1 MVGEVR
7 REVNKKASINSLR
20 REDICMQVRRLVLL
34 NLILAFILW
43 TGPGWA
49 QQPKP
54 GGTLRLALAG
64 DLTFF
69 NANQGPAPGY
79 FTFWV
84 WNNIFNSLLTLTPP
98 PELKIMP
105 DLAKSWDVLEDGR
118 TYIFH
123 LQEGV
128 QFHDGTAFD
137 AQVAKWNIDRI
148 RDPEVKAWVRPYYED
163 IDQVE
168 VVDTSTLRVRMKEP
182 SGALPMA
189 LAGYFQGIPMVSPQ
203 AVQKYGEDWKR
214 HPVGTGPFM
223 MQEWIPG
230 QHVLLVK
237 NPHYFKP
244 GLPYLDAL
252 EFRIMKDPLTVTT
265 ALRTGEIDLIAR
277 VPMQQVAL
285 LERSAGITVVT
296 GPAMIP
302 TVALL
307 NLRVKPF
314 DDVRARRAVGGYGL
328 DRAEI
333 ARVAFQG
340 RAQALVSVLPP
351 GVPDAVDLNEMYP
364 YKPDEAKRLLKELG
378 YDAKH
383 PLQFT
388 ILISNLDATMADI
401 AALIKNQMAKIGVEA
416 KINLMDDTAV
426 VDRLLVKHDFDMLVS
441 FFANLVDINQRSV
454 SFFKGRQSD
463 YMGMDDP
470 QLEAL
475 VLQWRRTLEPEQRKA
490 ISADI
495 QRRLADQLEWVNVA
509 TYPFF
514 QAYRTATVQ
523 DFPFYNQALLLFDTT
538 WLAK

>member
-1 MVGEVR
+1 M
-7 REVNKKASINSLR
+7 KT
-20 REDICMQVRRLVLL
+20 CRLVLPSV
-34 NLILAFILW
+34 LIVLVLQL
-43 TGPGWA
+43 GLSWA
-49 QQPKP
+49 QAPKY
-54 GGTLRLALAG
+54 GGTLRIALSGEPA
-64 DLTFF
+64 FF
-69 NANQGPAPGY
+69 NANQGPAPGAPAFFISNSLY
-79 FTFWV
+79 
-84 WNNIFNSLLTLTPP
+84 NSLLTLTPP
-98 PELKIMP
+98 PALKIEP
-105 DLAKSWDVLEDGR
+105 DLATSWDVLDGGR
-118 TYIFH
+118 TYVFH

-128 QFHDGTAFD
+128 KFHDGTDFN

-148 RDPEVKAWVRPYYED
+148 CDPEVKAWVRPYYED

-168 VVDTSTLRVRMKEP
+168 AVDTSTLRVRMKEP

-203 AVQKYGEDWKR
+203 AVEKYGEDWKR

-230 QHVLLVK
+230 KHVLLAK
-237 NPHYFKP
+237 NPHYFKQ
-244 GLPYLDAL
+244 GLPYLEAL

-265 ALRTGEIDLIAR
+265 ALRAGEIDLIAR

-340 RAQALVSVLPP
+340 RAHALVSVLPP
-351 GVPDAVDLNEMYP
+351 GVPEAIDVNEMYP
-364 YKPDEAKRLLKELG
+364 YKPDEAKRLLNELG

-475 VLQWRRTLEPEQRKA
+475 MLQWRRTLEPEQRKA

-495 QRRLADQLEWVNVA
+495 QRRLADQLEWVNVS

-514 QAYRTATVQ
+514 QAYRTATVKN
-523 DFPFYNQALLLFDTT
+523 FPFYNQALLLLDTT
-538 WLAK
+538 WLEK